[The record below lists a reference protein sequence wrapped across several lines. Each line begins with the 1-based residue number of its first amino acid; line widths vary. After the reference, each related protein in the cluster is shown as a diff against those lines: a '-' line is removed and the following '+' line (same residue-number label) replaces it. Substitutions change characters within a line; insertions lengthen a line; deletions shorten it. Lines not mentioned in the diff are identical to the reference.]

1 MTLNLISVRIS
12 QLKAGVCN
20 ILNDRIVL
28 LYKKKAL
35 PFKVKCVIYL
45 SNNLYIHI
53 KHLACNATWFGDGC
67 KSQCGYCLGENN
79 CHHVNGS
86 CLLGCQEG
94 FTGDLCFDRECC
106 IYVL

>member
-1 MTLNLISVRIS
+1 MCCYI
-12 QLKAGVCN
+12 
-20 ILNDRIVL
+20 
-28 LYKKKAL
+28 KKAL

-106 IYVL
+106 IYVLWLNVKKGILPLSDILLALKKSGNF